1 MQILTL
7 IVAAAPISALS
18 YCLFHLGN
26 FYRNQTKANEPVEC
40 GDAEEIEEELD
51 NNNDIVDEYEEETLD
66 DDYKIIEDDEENTDT
81 VMTKRKGLRRN
92 CVISQ
97 MEEYY
102 DSYELAEF
110 LVNSGAGFSPY
121 KFKAS
126 CLLQCAIIYVRF
138 FQDRDAQDFESLIEV
153 LLEAKK
159 YGVRRLQREI
169 KCFGELEKTPEMQEI
184 YEEMVSDFNYSSVA
198 DSENSEDIIEL
209 AISVLLPYVSGYT
222 IVREG
227 FKYSWKLTNTN
238 KNIAAKAKQREWLR
252 QMLLNLNCIEE
263 SIGQMQHQNMPCR
276 MEDR

>member
-7 IVAAAPISALS
+7 LVVAVGITALS
-18 YCLFHLGN
+18 YFLFHLAN
-26 FYRNQTKANEPVEC
+26 FFKSHTEVNKPAKCEEE
-40 GDAEEIEEELD
+40 EEIEEEM
-51 NNNDIVDEYEEETLD
+51 EYEDDTLD
-66 DDYKIIEDDEENTDT
+66 EDYEITEADKADT
-81 VMTKRKGLRRN
+81 CAMLTKRKGRRRN

-97 MEEYY
+97 MSGYY
-102 DSYELAEF
+102 DSYGLAEF
-110 LVNSGAGFSPY
+110 LVDSGAGFSPY
-121 KFKAS
+121 RFKAS
-126 CLLQCAIIYVRF
+126 CLLQCTIIYVRF
-138 FQDRDAQDFESLIEV
+138 FQDRDAQDVKSLIEV

-159 YGVRRLQREI
+159 YGVGLLQWEI
-169 KCFGELEKTPEMQEI
+169 KSFGEREKTPEMQEI

-227 FKYSWKLTNTN
+227 YKYSWKLTNTN
-238 KNIAAKAKQREWLR
+238 KNIVATAKQRDWLR

-263 SIGQMQHQNMPCR
+263 TLGQMQQQNVPHR